1 MIKLHEVEQVSDEWF
16 ALRTKYPLTA
26 SHAQAIATA
35 GKGLETLCYD
45 KLSERHSSAKKEQIT
60 NEDIERGIELESQ
73 AYDVYE
79 LQTGG
84 KVTTVGFV
92 TDEDISKVAGASPDG
107 LVGEDGLLE
116 IKCPKDEKYFRLLI
130 NPVVESKHNW
140 QMQQQMLFTNR
151 KWCDYVLYNPN
162 FTKSL
167 IIIRVERNED
177 DIKKLI
183 VGLKKGEEIIKEI
196 EAKLK

>member
-1 MIKLHEVEQVSDEWF
+1 LKRF
-16 ALRTKYPLTA
+16 ATINFQNVIR
-26 SHAQAIATA
+26 Q
-35 GKGLETLCYD
+35 
-45 KLSERHSSAKKEQIT
+45 AKKEQIT

-162 FTKSL
+162 FTESL
-167 IIIRVERNED
+167 IIIRVERNEE